1 MSEHVTSANLT
12 LFQSSNK
19 KPPLLLP
26 KFLLKKASYFSETE
40 LEKINLAY
48 YVACHAHDGQ
58 RRMDGSAYITHP
70 EEVVSIL
77 LDYKMDQQSICA
89 GFMHDVLED
98 SDISKNTLEKMFG
111 KETISIVDGLSKLK
125 KIPFDNIAE
134 KDANNFQKMALARE
148 KLKL

>member
-1 MSEHVTSANLT
+1 MLHVKHMMVNEEWMVQPTT
-12 LFQSSNK
+12 
-19 KPPLLLP
+19 
-26 KFLLKKASYFSETE
+26 
-40 LEKINLAY
+40 
-48 YVACHAHDGQ
+48 
-58 RRMDGSAYITHP
+58 THP

-134 KDANNFQKMALARE
+134 KDANNFQKMALAMSKDIRVIVV
-148 KLKL
+148 KLCDRLHNTRIIDFSTQRDKQIQKC

>member
-1 MSEHVTSANLT
+1 
-12 LFQSSNK
+12 
-19 KPPLLLP
+19 
-26 KFLLKKASYFSETE
+26 
-40 LEKINLAY
+40 
-48 YVACHAHDGQ
+48 
-58 RRMDGSAYITHP
+58 MDGSAYITHP

-125 KIPFDNIAE
+125 RFLLIILLK
-134 KDANNFQKMALARE
+134 KMPIIF
-148 KLKL
+148 KKWH